1 MSILQNEDLVKAGI
15 CSISVIVIDKLYFKS
30 TSMKNSLIL
39 AGAVG
44 GSNYI
49 ANVIMKKNIVPD
61 LSSSLGQGS
70 VGLYNTKTVETRIL
84 EIGLSVGSAYTI
96 NTLLLKN
103 QKTLSLMELMLL
115 FVSPSIIAE
124 LSSDYLYNRPISYLV

>member
-1 MSILQNEDLVKAGI
+1 MSVLQNEDLVKAGI
-15 CSISVIVIDKLYFKS
+15 CSVSVLAIDKFYFKS

-49 ANVIMKKNIVPD
+49 ANIIMKKNIVPD
-61 LSSSLGQGS
+61 FSSSLGQGS
-70 VGLYNTKTVETRIL
+70 VGLYNTKTVETRII
-84 EIGLSVGSAYTI
+84 EISLGVASAYGI
-96 NTLLLKN
+96 NTLVLKN
-103 QKTLSLMELMLL
+103 QKTLTIMELMLL

>member
-1 MSILQNEDLVKAGI
+1 MSILQNEDLVKSGLAAV
-15 CSISVIVIDKLYFKS
+15 SVIAIDKFYFKS

-44 GSNYI
+44 ASNYI

-61 LSSSLGQGS
+61 FSSSIGTGS
-70 VGLYNTKTVETRIL
+70 VGLYNTKTVETRII
-84 EIGLSVGSAYTI
+84 EISLGVASAYGI
-96 NTLLLKN
+96 NTLILKN
-103 QKTLSLMELMLL
+103 QKTLSLMELALL
-115 FVSPSIIAE
+115 FVAPSVIAE